1 MLLEGVSANDG
12 KESRYQYQ
20 KVNYSGSQCSKV
32 HIKLVKY
39 CGVGIPAR
47 PCVPHQSRNCYSL
60 APNNWVKWITQIPG
74 IKAEEILDPQFQW
87 VSRESDVLV
96 RVRNRQNKEFI
107 VLNEI
112 QLRYK
117 ANMPKRMRA
126 YVGLAEEK
134 YDLPIFPVL
143 INLLNEG
150 DKPVLDRYDS
160 SFEGLHARQDYRVIN
175 LWEVDVE
182 LAFQQQISS
191 LLPFVPLLKDGGD
204 EAAIRE
210 ALRLL
215 RQDEQLGQ
223 FETVLGFFA
232 SFILDQTL
240 VQQIM
245 SWDMAIIQESPWYK
259 QIVAESELRGELRG
273 EQRGEQRGEI
283 RGEIRAIQTT
293 LEVKFGNLGLE
304 LMPRI
309 SEITDLEQ
317 LSAILRN
324 ILTSSTL
331 GEVQSFLQKLATS

>member
-1 MLLEGVSANDG
+1 MAKKADIST
-12 KESRYQYQ
+12 K
-20 KVNYSGSQCSKV
+20 
-32 HIKLVKY
+32 KL
-39 CGVGIPAR
+39 I
-47 PCVPHQSRNCYSL
+47 SL

-96 RVRNRQNKEFI
+96 RVKNSQNKPFL

-117 ANMPKRMRA
+117 SNMPKRMRA
-126 YVGLAEEK
+126 YTGLAEEK
-134 YDLPIFPVL
+134 YNLPVFPVL

-160 SFEGLHARQDYRVIN
+160 HFEGLYARQDYRVIN

-182 LAFQQQISS
+182 LAFQQQIPS

-204 EAAIRE
+204 ETTIRE

-215 RQDEQLGQ
+215 RQDEELGK

-232 SFILDQTL
+232 SFILDQAL

-245 SWDMAIIQESPWYK
+245 SWDMAVIQESPWYK
-259 QIVAESELRGELRG
+259 QIVAESEQRGELRG
-273 EQRGEQRGEI
+273 EQRGEQRGKISLRLSDIE
-283 RGEIRAIQTT
+283 TN
-293 LEVKFGNLGLE
+293 LEAKFGDQGLE
-304 LMPRI
+304 LMPQI
-309 SEITDLEQ
+309 SQISDLER
-317 LSAILRN
+317 LSAIFRC
-324 ILTSSTL
+324 ILASNSL
-331 GEVQSFLQKLATS
+331 EEVRGFLQE